1 VTVSLLLPPT
11 AAVSLMCKKCDQI
24 EIRIQ
29 QLCTLTAPGLDR
41 LSLAMMRAAIESLE
55 AIKQL

>member
-1 VTVSLLLPPT
+1 
-11 AAVSLMCKKCDQI
+11 MCKKCDQI